1 MSDSSLTLETDR
13 HLKSNRVGVV
23 IVAAGQSTRMN
34 GEDKTFIDILGLPLI
49 AHTIWPF
56 ELSDKVHEIVL
67 VLPQNSLD
75 RGRLLIAEEG
85 YNKVS
90 GVHKGGI
97 TRQDSVKLGLKALT
111 SCEWVIIHDGARP
124 CVTQDLIDTGLE
136 SVKDTGA
143 TIAGVPVTD
152 TIKIVTESKLIKDT
166 LPRDTLWASQTPQI
180 FKYDILIHAHNSTND
195 SYTDDAAMLEQL
207 GYQVTLFKGSYS
219 NIKMTTPE
227 DVPLIKTILQSRQI
241 THH

>member
-1 MSDSSLTLETDR
+1 MSDSYVASEKDR
-13 HLKSNRVGVV
+13 LLKSNRVGAV

-49 AHTIWPF
+49 AHTIRPF

-67 VLPQNSLD
+67 VLPQNSLE
-75 RGRLLIAEEG
+75 RGKLLIADEE

-90 GVHKGGI
+90 GVYRGGI

-124 CVTQDLIDTGLE
+124 CVTQDLIHAGLE
-136 SVKDTGA
+136 SVKNTGA
-143 TIAGVPVTD
+143 TIAGVPLTD
-152 TIKIVTESKLIKDT
+152 TVKIVTESNLIEDT
-166 LPRDTLWASQTPQI
+166 LPRDKLWAAQTPQI
-180 FKYDILIHAHNSTND
+180 FKYDILLHAHNSTND

-227 DVPLIKTILQSRQI
+227 DVPLIKTILQSRII
-241 THH
+241 TDQ